1 MEDPALRPPPRLAA
15 RRGTAPPS
23 SGHARM
29 GRSMSTHLW
38 HRVPSL
44 VLVSG
49 IAAAYWATGR
59 LALLLAMPPGY
70 ATAIWPPA
78 GLAFA
83 AILLCGVRVWPGIV
97 LGSFLANVWTAFD
110 PTTMVGLFTSLA
122 LPTSLGLGTALQALV
137 GVWLVRRVVGFPMAL
152 DQGRQVAA
160 FLGLGGPVSCLIGA
174 TWGVTSLL
182 AGGRIPWP
190 TGLVHWWT
198 WWVGDTIGALV
209 VIPLLLVWTAA
220 PRPVWRRRQ
229 MTVVLPLGV
238 TFGLVVLFFVQ
249 ARAVEQ
255 ARIQRDF
262 ARWAHTLADTLQQSF
277 AGYVD
282 ALQTIESFY
291 ASASEVRRPA
301 FRTFVQRL
309 FARYPG
315 MQALSWDRRVTDM
328 ERSAYEA
335 AMRHEGSPAFEI
347 TEQNPQGHLVRAAAR
362 PEYIAVTYIE
372 PLTGNASAVGY
383 DAASTP
389 ERRAALQSACDTGA
403 PRATGRLRLVQETGQ
418 HWGLL
423 IFLPLYSTGLPPD
436 TVEARR
442 QHLRGYVTG
451 VFQIGAMME
460 AALHTFERTG
470 LGLRLEDT
478 LAPVGERLLYSRHW
492 EGPERSWDEAQREH
506 TASLHWRGTIEM
518 AGRQWVLQVTPTLAY
533 LSEHRSW
540 YVWSILTCGM
550 LFVGLLGAFLL
561 VLTGRAVR
569 TDQLVAERTTAN
581 AALEREIAART
592 RMGAALLESEA
603 RYRDLFE
610 HAHDMLYIHDLAGHF
625 TALNR
630 RGEQLTGYTRDEL
643 LGLPIR
649 HLVAP
654 EHVELL
660 QHMLVR
666 TQAGLPATV
675 YEVDIIT
682 KAGQRRTLEVR
693 TQCLAQAGAPCEV
706 QGIARDVT
714 DRTRLEAQLR
724 QAQKMEALGTLAGGI
739 AHDFN
744 NILTA
749 ILGYTELA
757 LFTIPAESPPW
768 HHLQVVQQAGQR
780 AAALVQ
786 QILTFSRRTEPEQTP
801 TQLQLLM
808 QDTLQFLRAT
818 LPTTIALHQDL
829 DSRAGM
835 VLADTSQLRQVL
847 LHLCTNAAQAMRETG
862 GALHVR
868 LEAIRLPTADAA
880 APPSLGAGPYVRLT
894 VQDTGHGMPSEIQER
909 IFEPFFTTK
918 GPGEGTGMGL
928 AVVHGIIASHGGAIT
943 VESTPSHGTT
953 VRVYLPES
961 AELPVARARP
971 KAPVSHGH
979 ECILFVDDEAALASL
994 GYALLTTLG
1003 YEVVAVTSSLE
1014 ALAVFQTAPARFDLV
1029 ITDYTMPQLTGEALA
1044 QALRGIRPTLP
1055 IILCTG
1061 FSETMTA
1068 EKARALGIDALCLK
1082 PVGFEE
1088 LGKTI
1093 RRVLRQR
1100 REQREGPQE
1109 G

>member
-1 MEDPALRPPPRLAA
+1 
-15 RRGTAPPS
+15 
-23 SGHARM
+23 
-29 GRSMSTHLW
+29 
-38 HRVPSL
+38 V
-44 VLVSG
+44 
-49 IAAAYWATGR
+49 AYGATGR
-59 LALLLAMPPGY
+59 LALLLAIPPGY

-83 AILLCGVRVWPGIV
+83 AILLCGARAWPGIV
-97 LGSFLANVWTAFD
+97 LGSFLVNVWTAFE
-110 PTTMVGLFTSLA
+110 TTTVVALLTSLA
-122 LPTSLGLGTALQALV
+122 LPTSLGLGTALQALM

-152 DQGRQVAA
+152 DQGRHVAT
-160 FLGLGGPVSCLIGA
+160 FLLLGGPVSCLLGA

-182 AGGRIPWP
+182 AGGRISWP
-190 TGLVHWWT
+190 DGLRHWGI
-198 WWVGDTIGALV
+198 WWVGDTIGVLV

-220 PRPVWRRRQ
+220 PRLVWRRRQ
-229 MTVVLPLGV
+229 WTVVLPLGV
-238 TFGLVVLFFVQ
+238 TFGLVVFFFVH
-249 ARAVEQ
+249 ARTVEQ
-255 ARIQRDF
+255 ARIQLDF
-262 ARWAHTLADTLQQSF
+262 ARWAHTLADTFRQHF
-277 AGYVD
+277 TGYLD

-291 ASASEVRRPA
+291 ASAPEVRRPA
-301 FRTFVQRL
+301 FHTFVQRL
-309 FARYPG
+309 FTRYPG
-315 MQALSWDRRVTDM
+315 MQALSWDRRVLDM

-335 AMRHEGSPAFEI
+335 AVRQEGYPAFEI
-347 TEQNPQGHLVRAAAR
+347 TEQHAQGHLVRAAVR
-362 PEYIAVTYIE
+362 PEYVAVTYIE
-372 PLTGNASAVGY
+372 PSGGNASAVGY

-389 ERRAALQSACDTGA
+389 DRRAAMESARDTGA

-423 IFLPLYSTGLPPD
+423 IFLPLYRTGLPSA

-442 QHLRGYVTG
+442 QSLYGYVTG
-451 VFQIGAMME
+451 VFQISAMME
-460 AALHTFERTG
+460 AALRTFERPS
-470 LGLRLEDT
+470 LGLRLEDA
-478 LAPVGERLLYSRHW
+478 LAPLGERLLYSRQW
-492 EGPERSWDEAQREH
+492 EGPEPSLDDAPREH
-506 TASLHWRGTIEM
+506 VAGLHWRGTIAM
-518 AGRQWVLQVTPTLAY
+518 AGRQWVLHIAPTRAY
-533 LSEHRSW
+533 LTEHRSW
-540 YVWSILTCGM
+540 YAWSVITCGV

-569 TDQLVAERTTAN
+569 TDQLVAAQSIAN
-581 AALEREIAART
+581 AALAHEMAART
-592 RMGAALLESEA
+592 RMAAALQESEA

-610 HAHDMLYIHDLAGHF
+610 HAHDMLYTLDLAGHF

-649 HLVAP
+649 HLVVP
-654 EHVELL
+654 EHWELM
-660 QHMLVR
+660 QHRLAQ
-666 TQAGLPATV
+666 THAGLPATLFT
-675 YEVDIIT
+675 VDIVT
-682 KAGQRRTLEVR
+682 KAGQRHTLEVN
-693 TQCLAQAGAPCEV
+693 TQCLARAGAPPEV
-706 QGIARDVT
+706 QGMARDVT

-757 LFTIPAESPPW
+757 LVTLPAESPPW
-768 HHLQVVQQAGQR
+768 HHLQTVQQAGQR

-786 QILTFSRRTEPEQTP
+786 QILTFSRRTEPERTP

-808 QDTLQFLRAT
+808 QDTLRFLRAT

-829 DSRAGM
+829 DARAGM
-835 VLADTSQLRQVL
+835 VLADASQLRHVL
-847 LHLCTNAAQAMRETG
+847 LHLCTNAAHAMRESG

-868 LEAIRLPTADAA
+868 LEALRVPTEDVTAT
-880 APPSLGAGPYVRLT
+880 PSLGAGPYVRLT
-894 VQDTGHGMPSEIQER
+894 VQDTGHGMPPAIQER

-943 VESTPSHGTT
+943 VESAPNHGTT
-953 VRVYLPES
+953 VRVYLPAS
-961 AELPVARARP
+961 VELPVARVRP
-971 KAPVSHGH
+971 EAPVPHGRAR
-979 ECILFVDDEAALASL
+979 ILFVDDEQALADL
-994 GYALLTTLG
+994 GHALLTALG

-1014 ALAVFQTAPARFDLV
+1014 AVAVFQAAPERFDLV

-1044 QALRGIRPTLP
+1044 HALRGIRPTLP

-1068 EKARALGIDALCLK
+1068 ERAQAVGIDAFCLK
-1082 PVGFEE
+1082 PVVLQE
-1088 LGKTI
+1088 LEQTI

-1100 REQREGPQE
+1100 REPGEGLQE
-1109 G
+1109 GS

>member
-1 MEDPALRPPPRLAA
+1 MSADRWQRL
-15 RRGTAPPS
+15 PS
-23 SGHARM
+23 
-29 GRSMSTHLW
+29 
-38 HRVPSL
+38 P
-44 VLVSG
+44 VLISG

-59 LALLLAMPPGY
+59 LALLLAIPPGY

-83 AILLCGVRVWPGIV
+83 AILLCGARGWPGIV

-110 PTTMVGLFTSLA
+110 PTTVVTLLTSLA

-137 GVWLVRRVVGFPMAL
+137 GAWLVRRVVGFPTAL
-152 DQGRQVAA
+152 DQGRHVAA
-160 FLGLGGPVSCLIGA
+160 FLLLGGPVSCLIGA

-182 AGGRIPWP
+182 AGGLIPWP

-198 WWVGDTIGALV
+198 WWVGDTIGTLV

-220 PRPVWRRRQ
+220 PRSVWRRRQ
-229 MTVVLPLGV
+229 FIVVLPLGV
-238 TFGLVVLFFVQ
+238 AFGLVVIFFVH

-255 ARIQRDF
+255 TRMQLDF
-262 ARWAHTLADTLQQSF
+262 TRWAHTLADTLRQSLD
-277 AGYVD
+277 GYLD
-282 ALQTIESFY
+282 ALHAVESFY
-291 ASASEVRRPA
+291 ASAPEVGRHE

-315 MQALSWDRRVTDM
+315 MQALSWDRRVSDG
-328 ERSAYEA
+328 ERSVYEA
-335 AMRHEGSPAFEI
+335 AMRQESSPGFQI
-347 TEQNPQGHLVRAAAR
+347 TEQNTQGHLVRAATR
-362 PEYIAVTYIE
+362 PEYVAVTYIE
-372 PLTGNASAVGY
+372 PSAGNASALGY

-389 ERRAALQSACDTGA
+389 ERLVALQSARDTGA
-403 PRATGRLRLVQETGQ
+403 PRATGRLRLVQETRQ
-418 HWGLL
+418 QFGLL

-451 VFQIGAMME
+451 VFQISAMME
-460 AALHTFERTG
+460 AALRTFERPG
-470 LGLRLEDT
+470 LGLRLEDAM
-478 LAPVGERLLYSRHW
+478 APMGEHLLYSRQW
-492 EGPERSWDEAQREH
+492 EGPEPALDGGDQARATR
-506 TASLHWRGTIEM
+506 LHWRGTVEM
-518 AGRQWVLQVTPTLAY
+518 AGRRWVLQVAPTRAY
-533 LSEHRSW
+533 LTEHRSW
-540 YVWSILTCGM
+540 YVWSILTCGV

-569 TDQLVAERTTAN
+569 TEQLVAERMTAN
-581 AALEREIAART
+581 AALEREIAERT
-592 RMGAALLESEA
+592 RMAAALLESEA
-603 RYRDLFE
+603 RYRALFE
-610 HAHDMLYIHDLAGHF
+610 HAHDMLYTHDLAGHF

-643 LGLPIR
+643 LGRHLS

-654 EHVELL
+654 EHLELL
-660 QHMLVR
+660 QHRLAR
-666 TQAGLPATV
+666 THAGLPATMFS
-675 YEVDIIT
+675 VDIIT
-682 KAGQRRTLEVR
+682 KAGQRRTLEVS
-693 TQCLAQAGAPCEV
+693 TQRLVRAGAPGEV
-706 QGIARDVT
+706 QGMARDVT

-757 LFTIPAESPPW
+757 LSTIPAESPPW
-768 HHLQVVQQAGQR
+768 NHLQVVREAGQR

-786 QILTFSRRTEPEQTP
+786 QILTFSRRTEPERTP
-801 TQLQLLM
+801 TQLQPLI
-808 QDTLQFLRAT
+808 QDTLPFLRAT
-818 LPTTIALHQDL
+818 LPTTIALQQDL
-829 DSRAGM
+829 DPRAGM
-835 VLADTSQLRQVL
+835 VLADASQLRQVL

-868 LEAIRLPTADAA
+868 LEALRLPTEDAA
-880 APPSLGAGPYVRLT
+880 APPGLEAGPYVRLT
-894 VQDTGHGMPSEIQER
+894 VQDTGHGMPPEIQDR

-928 AVVHGIIASHGGAIT
+928 SVVHGIIASHDGVMT
-943 VESTPSHGTT
+943 VESAPSHGTT
-953 VRVYLPES
+953 VRVYLPER
-961 AELPVARARP
+961 AALPVARARP
-971 KAPVSHGH
+971 AAPVLHGR
-979 ECILFVDDEAALASL
+979 ECILFVDDEQALADL
-994 GYALLTTLG
+994 GHALLTALG

-1014 ALAVFQTAPARFDLV
+1014 ALTVFRAAPERFDLV

-1068 EKARALGIDALCLK
+1068 GKAQALGIDAFCLK
-1082 PVGFEE
+1082 PVVLQE
-1088 LGKTI
+1088 LGQTI

-1100 REQREGPQE
+1100 REQGEGPQE
-1109 G
+1109 GP